1 MIVVMIISIKINV
14 AGGRGYRE
22 GGFGG
27 LAGKGIVIDEE
38 HGCLCCC

>member
-22 GGFGG
+22 GGFGD